1 MNKLISIPPQ
11 TFAQVDNEGKWKER
25 NAVHQT
31 INSDFKLANGLI
43 RFNDFFTD
51 FDFCFAV

>member
-31 INSDFKLANGLI
+31 INSDFKLANGFI